1 MRRLLLLAVLCLPAT
16 ASAHFHL
23 DKPEAA
29 YVQSSLGDPQKTG
42 PCGPVGEGGTP
53 TDKVTT
59 VMAGGTMTVTVTETI
74 THPGHYRVAIAQD
87 EAGLPAEPMVTA
99 GTTQCGSAPI
109 DPNPSLPVLAD
120 GVFKHTSAFSGA
132 QTVEV
137 PIPAGMNC
145 TNCVVQVLE
154 FMSNHP
160 APCYYH
166 HCAIVNVTTG
176 AVPTG
181 DAGVGTPASDDG
193 GCNSSGHAS
202 PLVLIALLLLR
213 RRR

>member
-1 MRRLLLLAVLCLPAT
+1 MRRLLLLAALCVPAT

-23 DKPEAA
+23 DQPEAA

-53 TDKVTT
+53 TGKVTT
-59 VMAGGTMTVTVTETI
+59 VMAGGTMTVTITETV

-120 GVFKHTSAFSGA
+120 GVFKHTSAFSGP
-132 QTVEV
+132 QTFEV

-166 HCAIVNVTTG
+166 HCAIVNVTTDP
-176 AVPTG
+176 APTG
-181 DAGVGTPASDDG
+181 DAGVGTPAKDDG
-193 GCNSSGHAS
+193 GCNSSGSAS
-202 PLVLIALLLLR
+202 PLVLIALLALR

>member
-1 MRRLLLLAVLCLPAT
+1 MRRLLLLAAMCVPAT

-23 DKPEAA
+23 DKPDAA
-29 YVQSSLGDPQKTG
+29 YVQSSIGDPQKMG
-42 PCGPVGEGGTP
+42 PCGPTAGEEESTGRI
-53 TDKVTT
+53 TT
-59 VMAGGTMTVTVTETI
+59 VMAGGTMTLTITETVA
-74 THPGHYRVAIAQD
+74 HPGHYRIAIAQD
-87 EAGLPAEPMVTA
+87 EAGLPAEPIVTA

-120 GVFKHTSAFSGA
+120 GVFKHTSAFSGP
-132 QTVEV
+132 QTFDV
-137 PIPAGMNC
+137 PIPAGMSC

-166 HCAIVNVTTG
+166 HCAIVNVTN
-176 AVPTG
+176 AAPEPT
-181 DAGVGTPASDDG
+181 DDG